1 MIERQTAAR
10 MRIAEHIQAAPPAE
24 ELPARDTDSVVNWEV
39 LKFQTTA
46 ELEPV
51 QEIIGQNRAIAA
63 LDVGLGVPERGYNI
77 YAAGLTGTSKI
88 ETIKDMLQKRLE
100 GSPPPDDWVYVHS
113 LRISVPWVISLR
125 PSVATIR
132 SMLAFSSTIACVSI

>member
-1 MIERQTAAR
+1 MDHVPQNGTQDTATLDL
-10 MRIAEHIQAAPPAE
+10 EYQQLQAAAPVT
-24 ELPARDTDSVVNWEV
+24 ELAARDTDPAVDWEA

-51 QEIIGQNRAIAA
+51 QEIIGQNRAISA
-63 LDVGLGVPERGYNI
+63 LEVGLGVPERGYNI

-100 GSPPPDDWVYVHS
+100 GSP
-113 LRISVPWVISLR
+113 RR
-125 PSVATIR
+125 TTGCTCTT
-132 SMLAFSSTIACVSI
+132 SMMRTNPGPFA